1 MPKSELTAPL
11 QELKAPTK
19 YADTQQT
26 VYAHLCPTTQFSEV
40 TGLTSSKPQYVMNAC
55 FEKGQTFVVVQQAG
69 KYSFLRRA
77 QTFGLELQTF
87 IFNHSR
93 FKLQFSL

>member
-26 VYAHLCPTTQFSEV
+26 VYAHLCPATQFSEV
-40 TGLTSSKPQYVMNAC
+40 TGLTKDL
-55 FEKGQTFVVVQQAG
+55 GQTTVCNEWF
-69 KYSFLRRA
+69 
-77 QTFGLELQTF
+77 
-87 IFNHSR
+87 
-93 FKLQFSL
+93 